1 MERDKIV
8 AHFMCAMEL
17 ALEDDETYIDF
28 VHLMLRLAVDIIEED
43 FEGSEEL
50 EMIVM
55 EEKKPTSLKTPKTDG
70 ESPVSEI
77 PSA

>member
-8 AHFMCAMEL
+8 AHLMCAMEL

-50 EMIVM
+50 DVVVM
-55 EEKKPTSLKTPKTDG
+55 EEIDKFINEEMFEERLWS
-70 ESPVSEI
+70 
-77 PSA
+77 

>member
-8 AHFMCAMEL
+8 AHLMCAMEL

-50 EMIVM
+50 DVVVM
-55 EEKKPTSLKTPKTDG
+55 EEIDKFINEDMFEERLWN
-70 ESPVSEI
+70 
-77 PSA
+77 

>member
-50 EMIVM
+50 EMIAM
-55 EEKKPTSLKTPKTDG
+55 EEIDRFLNEEMFKERLWN
-70 ESPVSEI
+70 
-77 PSA
+77 

>member
-1 MERDKIV
+1 MV
-8 AHFMCAMEL
+8 AHLMCAMEL

-28 VHLMLRLAVDIIEED
+28 VHLMLRLVVDIIEGD

-55 EEKKPTSLKTPKTDG
+55 EEIDKFINEEMFEERLWN
-70 ESPVSEI
+70 
-77 PSA
+77 

>member
-8 AHFMCAMEL
+8 AQLMCAMEL

-50 EMIVM
+50 EMIAM
-55 EEKKPTSLKTPKTDG
+55 EEIDKFINEEMFEERLWS
-70 ESPVSEI
+70 
-77 PSA
+77 

>member
-8 AHFMCAMEL
+8 AHLMCAMEL

-50 EMIVM
+50 DVVVM
-55 EEKKPTSLKTPKTDG
+55 EEIDRFLNEEMFKERLWN
-70 ESPVSEI
+70 
-77 PSA
+77 

>member
-8 AHFMCAMEL
+8 AHLMCAMEL
-17 ALEDDETYIDF
+17 ALKDDETYIDF

-50 EMIVM
+50 EMIAM
-55 EEKKPTSLKTPKTDG
+55 EEIDKFINEEMFEERLWS
-70 ESPVSEI
+70 
-77 PSA
+77 

>member
-50 EMIVM
+50 DVVVM
-55 EEKKPTSLKTPKTDG
+55 EEIDRFLNEEMFKERLWN
-70 ESPVSEI
+70 
-77 PSA
+77 

>member
-50 EMIVM
+50 EMIAM
-55 EEKKPTSLKTPKTDG
+55 EEIDKFINEEMFEERLWSL
-70 ESPVSEI
+70 
-77 PSA
+77 

>member
-8 AHFMCAMEL
+8 AHLMCAMEL

-50 EMIVM
+50 DVVVMDEIDRFLNEEMFK
-55 EEKKPTSLKTPKTDG
+55 ERLWN
-70 ESPVSEI
+70 
-77 PSA
+77 

>member
-8 AHFMCAMEL
+8 AHLMCAMEL

-50 EMIVM
+50 DVVAM
-55 EEKKPTSLKTPKTDG
+55 EEIYRFLNEEMFKERLWN
-70 ESPVSEI
+70 
-77 PSA
+77 

>member
-8 AHFMCAMEL
+8 AHLICAMEL
-17 ALEDDETYIDF
+17 ALEDNETYIDF

-50 EMIVM
+50 EMIAM
-55 EEKKPTSLKTPKTDG
+55 EEIDKFINEEMFEERLWS
-70 ESPVSEI
+70 
-77 PSA
+77 